1 MLGYE
6 VYKDEFKSIKEF
18 KEFLKD
24 KVHYQGC
31 PRVCNECNE
40 PMIDGYTCEGG
51 DFYCCS
57 DKCLHKMTSDEFNI
71 SIEEVKKAHK
81 KYADSEDDYDIEL
94 TELENEMFCGIY
106 YTEWYDSGHFWEL

>member
-6 VYKDEFKSIKEF
+6 VYKDEFKNIKEF
-18 KEFLKD
+18 KNFLKD
-24 KVHYQGC
+24 KEHYQGC
-31 PRVCNECNE
+31 PRVCNECKE
-40 PMIDGYTCEGG
+40 PMVDGYTCEGG
-51 DFYCCS
+51 DFHCCS

-94 TELENEMFCGIY
+94 TELENDMFCGVY
-106 YTEWYDSGHFWEL
+106 YTEWYDSGHFWEI

>member
-1 MLGYE
+1 
-6 VYKDEFKSIKEF
+6 
-18 KEFLKD
+18 
-24 KVHYQGC
+24 
-31 PRVCNECNE
+31 
-40 PMIDGYTCEGG
+40 
-51 DFYCCS
+51 
-57 DKCLHKMTSDEFNI
+57 MTSDEFNI